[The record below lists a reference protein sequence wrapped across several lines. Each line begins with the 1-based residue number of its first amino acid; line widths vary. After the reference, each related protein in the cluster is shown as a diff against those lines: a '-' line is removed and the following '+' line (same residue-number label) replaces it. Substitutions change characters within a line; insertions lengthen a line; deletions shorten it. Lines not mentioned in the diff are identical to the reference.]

1 MIKIDTLLADETNYN
16 CLVFRSSL
24 QTREDVDQIAD
35 TLNNLSGIL
44 DWSVDLEDWEKVLRI
59 ECKDIS
65 AREIAAILRKEAVY
79 IKELP

>member
-1 MIKIDTLLADETNYN
+1 MMNIETLLSSDNNYN

-24 QTREDVDQIAD
+24 QTRRDVARIAD
-35 TLNNLSGIL
+35 TLDNIPGIL

-65 AREIAAILRKEAVY
+65 TRKITAILCKEEVY
-79 IKELP
+79 VKKLP